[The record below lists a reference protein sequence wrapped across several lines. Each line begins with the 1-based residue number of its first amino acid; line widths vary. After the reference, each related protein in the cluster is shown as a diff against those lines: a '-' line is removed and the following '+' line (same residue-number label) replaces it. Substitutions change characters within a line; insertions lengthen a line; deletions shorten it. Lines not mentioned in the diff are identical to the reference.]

1 MPKEDEETMLELEGR
16 RYTVS
21 QALVK
26 LHTTVQILQNSEGA
40 LKTRL
45 AESKSRSE
53 AYRRQLENMTK
64 EFGQQI
70 YPRCQG

>member
-1 MPKEDEETMLELEGR
+1 MPKEDEEIMVELEGR

-26 LHTTVQILQNSEGA
+26 LHTTVQVLQNSEGA

-45 AESKSRSE
+45 AESESRSDS
-53 AYRRQLENMTK
+53 YRRQLENIKK
-64 EFGQQI
+64 ELVALRNAG
-70 YPRCQG
+70 